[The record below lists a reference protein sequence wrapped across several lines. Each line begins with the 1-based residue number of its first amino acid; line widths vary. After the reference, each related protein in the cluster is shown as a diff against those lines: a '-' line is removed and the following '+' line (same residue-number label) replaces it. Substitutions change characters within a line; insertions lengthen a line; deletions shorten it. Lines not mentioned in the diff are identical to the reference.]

1 LAPAA
6 TILAESEI
14 VSDADASDAGR
25 ELWLVGDTLHGLVAR
40 TAAKPGDA
48 GRPHNWRRHPYSW
61 LGWTP
66 ALRATADTLAPASS
80 VAATSCSFSAELQR
94 RRRCTDLITSTR
106 AFAMGLFL

>member
-25 ELWLVGDTLHGLVAR
+25 ELWLVGDTLHGLVTR

-61 LGWTP
+61 LGG
-66 ALRATADTLAPASS
+66 
-80 VAATSCSFSAELQR
+80 R
-94 RRRCTDLITSTR
+94 RRYAPPRTRWRLPPVSPLPAVPSPPTSSAAGAALT
-106 AFAMGLFL
+106 